1 MARFFETRPK
11 PMNKAE
17 FVNAVA
23 DATQEPRAR
32 AAELV
37 DAVFDCITVAL
48 KKGDDVRLP
57 AFGVFAVAN
66 SAART
71 ARNPKT
77 GEEIAVPAGRKAKFR
92 PGKALKEALDHGPGR

>member
-1 MARFFETRPK
+1 MARFFVERGIPV
-11 PMNKAE
+11 NKAE

-23 DATQEPRAR
+23 DATNEPRAR

-57 AFGVFAVAN
+57 AFGVFVVAN
-66 SAART
+66 AAART

-77 GEEIAVPAGRKAKFR
+77 GEEINVPASRKAKFR
-92 PGKALKEALDHGPGR
+92 PGKALKEALDS